1 MRPMP
6 AAAVLLALAALAGPA
21 PAHAARV
28 RDWTKSWNVAGAP
41 VVRIVTDDATV
52 RIRRGEPGVVKAH
65 VHFSARAWGMS
76 SGVKEPRVVLEQ
88 AKDAIRIE
96 ARERSH
102 WVVFG
107 GIETKY
113 TIDVTVPAN
122 CDLSAR
128 TTDGGIT
135 CEPLEGRVSLETGD
149 GRIRAN
155 GLKGTLV
162 LWSGDGSIDADSL
175 DGSLMART
183 TDGRLKVG
191 GRFDHLDLR
200 TGDGRLEATVLRG
213 SQPGGPWS
221 LETGEGPLLLRIPR
235 DLRAMLD
242 AASREGPLKVE
253 LPIETKGAIRNHAL
267 AGALNG
273 GAVPLRLRSGDGSIT
288 IALSE

>member
-52 RIRRGEPGVVKAH
+52 RIHRGGPGAVKARIH
-65 VHFSARAWGMS
+65 YAVRSWGLS
-76 SGVKEPRVVLEQ
+76 SGVQEPKVVLEQ
-88 AKDAIRIE
+88 DKDVIRIE
-96 ARERSH
+96 AHERSN

-107 GIETKY
+107 GVETKY

-135 CEPLEGRVSLETGD
+135 CDPLEGRVSLESGD

-162 LWSGDGSIDADSL
+162 LWSGDGSIEADSL

-200 TGDGRLEATVLRG
+200 TGDGRLEATVGPG
-213 SQPGGPWS
+213 SQPAGPWS
-221 LETGEGPLLLRIPR
+221 LETGDGSLLVRIPR

-242 AASREGPLKVE
+242 AASRDGTLKVD
-253 LPIETKGAIRNHAL
+253 LPVETKGAIRDHTL
-267 AGALNG
+267 AGTLNG
-273 GAVPLRLRSGDGSIT
+273 GTVPLRLRSGDGPIT